1 MPDDLRGNQIPV
13 VGANERS
20 YFANGV
26 TNRLVDGT
34 VTGPQPDCGTTYRS
48 GIGAWLLSAEA
59 AGQHV
64 LVDADGHLRGTFR
77 PNIAGVDEKYT
88 WDLAPIR
95 EP

>member
-1 MPDDLRGNQIPV
+1 
-13 VGANERS
+13 
-20 YFANGV
+20 
-26 TNRLVDGT
+26 
-34 VTGPQPDCGTTYRS
+34 
-48 GIGAWLLSAEA
+48 LLSAEA